1 MSVCPTCGQR
11 QRTAVD
17 RRASRQAKT
26 SDFDTGRCRAC
37 QTPILVGWLGGTLAA
52 LDHRPLSEIGVMAA
66 RANSEALYQRQGT
79 KFRSYPQTPTQQH
92 PDRPN
97 TVHLKHE
104 CTRAW
109 PPPLF
114 LPLIGHEKKKHKSE
128 LPDNPPF

>member
-52 LDHRPLSEIGVMAA
+52 LDLA
-66 RANSEALYQRQGT
+66 RAAEPPRWLDVALVAAWWPCMALAVAVGLL
-79 KFRSYPQTPTQQH
+79 SDG
-92 PDRPN
+92 DR
-97 TVHLKHE
+97 E
-104 CTRAW
+104 C
-109 PPPLF
+109 
-114 LPLIGHEKKKHKSE
+114 
-128 LPDNPPF
+128 